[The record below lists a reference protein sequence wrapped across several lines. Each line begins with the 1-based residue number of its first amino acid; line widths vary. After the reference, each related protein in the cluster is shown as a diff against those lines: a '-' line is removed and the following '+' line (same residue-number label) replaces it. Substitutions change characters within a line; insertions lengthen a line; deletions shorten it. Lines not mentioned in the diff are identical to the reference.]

1 MKILSL
7 DLGKSKTVACEY
19 VVETGEAK
27 FCTVRTHRDS
37 IVELLDRYQPDR
49 LVLEICPAAGWLCDL
64 AISRELPFQVAN
76 TSAPAWRWSN
86 TKRKTD
92 RDDALRLAQLSALN
106 QLPEVHVPRPAVRQW
121 RSLIRS
127 RHHIVRRG
135 TQVKNRIRAILER
148 EGETLAAGRKGWTK
162 ANVACLKAM
171 AKPLDEVSVE
181 ELWRGE
187 LWLELQAL
195 SAIQALL
202 VSVEEKLDQ
211 LAASSKRCGLLQTI
225 PGVGPRLAEIVVAMI
240 DDPHRFQNAKQVGSY
255 VGLVPRQYQS
265 GASDRLGHI
274 SRQGN
279 GLLRAMLVEISW
291 IGLRY
296 NSWMRDVYEQVRR
309 GSPSRKKTA
318 IVAVARRLL
327 IRCWAMLRD
336 QTPWRPM
343 DDALPCM
350 NP

>member
-1 MKILSL
+1 
-7 DLGKSKTVACEY
+7 
-19 VVETGEAK
+19 
-27 FCTVRTHRDS
+27 
-37 IVELLDRYQPDR
+37 
-49 LVLEICPAAGWLCDL
+49 
-64 AISRELPFQVAN
+64 
-76 TSAPAWRWSN
+76 
-86 TKRKTD
+86 
-92 RDDALRLAQLSALN
+92 
-106 QLPEVHVPRPAVRQW
+106 
-121 RSLIRS
+121 
-127 RHHIVRRG
+127 
-135 TQVKNRIRAILER
+135 
-148 EGETLAAGRKGWTK
+148 
-162 ANVACLKAM
+162 
-171 AKPLDEVSVE
+171 
-181 ELWRGE
+181 
-187 LWLELQAL
+187 
-195 SAIQALL
+195 
-202 VSVEEKLDQ
+202 
-211 LAASSKRCGLLQTI
+211 
-225 PGVGPRLAEIVVAMI
+225 LAEIVVAMI